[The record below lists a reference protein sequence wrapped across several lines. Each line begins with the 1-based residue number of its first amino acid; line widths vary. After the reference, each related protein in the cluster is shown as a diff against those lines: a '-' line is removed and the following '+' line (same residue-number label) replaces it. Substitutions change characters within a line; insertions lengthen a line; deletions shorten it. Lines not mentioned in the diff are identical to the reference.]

1 MSSICRTFKDSNDK
15 LDILREILIIFSI
28 NYKKFEGFAS
38 VFFCSCNF
46 TSLDFFI
53 SNRFIKKAVA
63 QTSSVKK
70 VFLEISQNSKETTLQ
85 AAPATLLKKRLWHR
99 CFPVN
104 IAKYLRTPFFT
115 EHLWWLLLL

>member
-46 TSLDFFI
+46 TSLHFFI

-63 QTSSVKK
+63 QMSSVKK

>member
-46 TSLDFFI
+46 TSLHFFI

-70 VFLEISQNSKETTLQ
+70 VFLEISQKFRGQSSKISASCKSGTRSSGHETSGPWNSGPGT
-85 AAPATLLKKRLWHR
+85 PLK
-99 CFPVN
+99 V
-104 IAKYLRTPFFT
+104 
-115 EHLWWLLLL
+115 